1 MDNVQVM
8 VTVTPEGLLSRG
20 FITQD
25 DYEILYAVAAKEAQA
40 KLAQARAEINNDQ
53 FNKQPGVEPD
63 VILR

>member
-1 MDNVQVM
+1 MDTVQ
-8 VTVTPEGLLSRG
+8 VTVTPEKLLEFG
-20 FITQD
+20 YINQA
-25 DYEILYAVAAKEAQA
+25 DYELLYVLAAKEAQA